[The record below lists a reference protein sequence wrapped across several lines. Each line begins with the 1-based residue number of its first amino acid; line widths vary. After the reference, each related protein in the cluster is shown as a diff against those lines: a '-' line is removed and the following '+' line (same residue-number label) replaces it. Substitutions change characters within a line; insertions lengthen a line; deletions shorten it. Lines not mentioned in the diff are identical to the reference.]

1 MSRLDPQI
9 NLRVPAWLKEQIK
22 KEADANRR
30 SVNAEIVKRLED
42 SVDVNERNTVK
53 NQSS

>member
-9 NLRVPAWLKEQIK
+9 NLRLPSWLKEQIK

-42 SVDVNERNTVK
+42 TVDVKWRNVVK